1 MKKPKIL
8 VIIGPTASG
17 KTELSINAAIEIEK
31 QTGKQVEII
40 SADSRQIYK
49 HIPVTTA
56 QPSKEQLSLFKHH
69 YIASHELNEDFNA
82 GEFGSGGRKLI
93 DYIFAK
99 GKIPVVVGGSGLYIN
114 SLVYGL
120 FGNDGSISKEKDLAV
135 RNELYKRAENEGID
149 VLLKELEEADPET
162 VKNMPHKTT
171 PRIIRALQAFIV
183 TGIPISKHKEKKI
196 EIDFEPVMAGI
207 ETDRKELYSKIN
219 KRAEVMIDGGM
230 IGEIKLLKEKGC
242 HYKTHNSLNT
252 VGAKE
257 VFDYLDNK
265 IDKDRM
271 LELIKQNTRRYA
283 KRQLTWFRRD
293 KNIRWRD
300 IGDDLSSLIA
310 ILSGSKN

>member
-1 MKKPKIL
+1 MKKPKVL

-17 KTELSINAAIEIEK
+17 KTEHSINAATEIEK
-31 QTGKQVEII
+31 QTGKQVVII

-69 YIASHELNEDFNA
+69 YIASHELNDDFNA
-82 GEFGSGGRKLI
+82 GEFGFEGRKLI
-93 DYIFAK
+93 NDIFAK
-99 GKIPVVVGGSGLYIN
+99 GNIPVVVGGSGLYIN

-120 FGNDGSISKEKDLAV
+120 FENNGSISKEKDIEV
-135 RNELYKRAENEGID
+135 RSELYMRAEKEGID

-171 PRIIRALQAFIV
+171 PRIIRALQAYIV
-183 TGIPISKHKEKKI
+183 TGIPISQHRRKKI
-196 EIDFEPVMAGI
+196 DIDFEPVLTGI
-207 ETDRKELYSKIN
+207 ETDRQELYKSIN
-219 KRAEVMIDGGM
+219 ARTEKMLNEGM
-230 IGEIKLLKEKGC
+230 LEEITVLKEKGF

-265 IDKDRM
+265 IDKNRM

-293 KNIRWRD
+293 KNIKWIDIRD
-300 IGDDLSSLIA
+300 NLSSLA
-310 ILSGSKN
+310 AALTGSKN

>member
-1 MKKPKIL
+1 MKKPKVL

-17 KTELSINAAIEIEK
+17 KTELSINAATEIEK

-93 DYIFAK
+93 SDIQAN
-99 GKIPVVVGGSGLYIN
+99 GNIPLVVGGSGLYIN

-135 RNELYKRAENEGID
+135 RNELYKRAEKEGID
-149 VLLKELEEADPET
+149 VLLRELEEADPET

-171 PRIIRALQAFIV
+171 PRIIRALQSYIV

-196 EIDFEPVMAGI
+196 EIDFNPVMVGI

-219 KRAEVMIDGGM
+219 KRAEVMIAGGM
-230 IGEIKLLKEKGC
+230 IGEIKLLKEKGY
-242 HYKTHNSLNT
+242 HYKTFNSLNT

-257 VFDYLDNK
+257 VFDYLDNI

-283 KRQLTWFRRD
+283 KRQMTWFRRD
-293 KNIRWRD
+293 KNIRWRET
-300 IGDDLSSLIA
+300 GDDLSSLTA
-310 ILSGSKN
+310 ALSGSKN

>member
-93 DYIFAK
+93 NDIQGK
-99 GKIPVVVGGSGLYIN
+99 GKIPLVAGGSGLYIN

-149 VLLKELEEADPET
+149 VLLRELEKADPET

-196 EIDFEPVMAGI
+196 EIDFIPVMVGI

-219 KRAEVMIDGGM
+219 KRAEVMIEGGM
-230 IGEIKLLKEKGC
+230 IMEIKLLKEKGC